1 MGKIIISANVTLD
14 GVVQDP
20 TGDEGS
26 ARGGWFGQVGDDD
39 RAEWA
44 RATLDEALGAAALL
58 FGRRSYEFFAARWP
72 ARTGELAERLTSM
85 PKYVVASALRDPG
98 WRNSTVLTGDA
109 LTGVATLKQQLTGDI
124 VVYGSFRL
132 GHALMAHDLVDELR
146 LMIFPF
152 VLGAGQRLF
161 GDAGGT
167 KQMRRIST
175 RAVGES
181 LALLTYQP
189 VRDAEGG

>member
-1 MGKIIISANVTLD
+1 MGKIVISANVTLD

-20 TGDEGS
+20 GGDEGF
-26 ARGGWFGQVGDDD
+26 ARGGWFGELGESD

-44 RATLDEALGAAALL
+44 RVQLDETLAAAALL
-58 FGRRSYEFFAARWP
+58 LGRRSYEWFAARWP
-72 ARTGELAERLTSM
+72 ARTGALAERLSSM
-85 PKYVVASALRDPG
+85 PKYVVSSGLRDPG
-98 WRNSTVLTGDA
+98 WHNSTVLTGDA
-109 LTGVATLKQQLTGDI
+109 LSDVATLKQQLTGDI

-161 GDAGGT
+161 SETGGT
-167 KQMRRIST
+167 RPMRLISN
-175 RAVGES
+175 RGVGES

-189 VRDAEGG
+189 VRDA

>member
-20 TGDEGS
+20 GGDEGF
-26 ARGGWFGQVGDDD
+26 ARGGWFGEAGESD

-44 RATLDEALGAAALL
+44 RVQLDETLAAAALL
-58 FGRRSYEFFAARWP
+58 FGRRSYEWFAARWP
-72 ARTGELAERLTSM
+72 ARTGELAERLSSM
-85 PKYVVASALRDPG
+85 PKYVVSSALRDPG
-98 WRNSTVLTGDA
+98 WHNSTVLTGDA
-109 LTGVATLKQQLTGDI
+109 LSEVAALKQQLTGDI

-161 GDAGGT
+161 TETGGT
-167 KQMRRIST
+167 RPMRLISN
-175 RAVGES
+175 RGVGES
-181 LALLTYQP
+181 LVLLTYQP
-189 VRDAEGG
+189 VRAH

>member
-20 TGDEGS
+20 GGDEGF
-26 ARGGWFGQVGDDD
+26 ARGGWFGEVGGSD

-44 RATLDEALGAAALL
+44 RVALAEALAAAALL
-58 FGRRSYEFFAARWP
+58 LGRRSYEWFAARWSS
-72 ARTGELAERLTSM
+72 RTGELAERLTSM
-85 PKYVVASALRDPG
+85 PKYVVSSALRDPG
-98 WRNSTVLTGDA
+98 WDNSTVLAGDA
-109 LTGVATLKQQLTGDI
+109 LTDVATLKQQLTGDI

-132 GHALMAHDLVDELR
+132 GHALIAHDLVDELR

-161 GDAGGT
+161 GETGGT
-167 KQMRRIST
+167 TPMRRVST

-189 VRDAEGG
+189 VRDA